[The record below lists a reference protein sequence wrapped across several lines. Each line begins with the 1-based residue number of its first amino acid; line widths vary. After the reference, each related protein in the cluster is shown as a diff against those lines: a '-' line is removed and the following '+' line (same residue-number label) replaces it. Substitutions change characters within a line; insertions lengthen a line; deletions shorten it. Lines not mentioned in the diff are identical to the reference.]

1 MGKTILGIL
10 LGLLAGF
17 AVVAGIEYLG
27 HSLFP
32 LHEKLDMTNMA
43 NVEIY
48 LDNAPFG
55 ALFMVILA
63 HFFGS
68 ASAIFTALKVSKK
81 NWAAYVVG
89 VLFFVATVANLF
101 IIPHPTWFTIADV
114 VAIIIAMILVFKYLK

>member
-1 MGKTILGIL
+1 MGKTILGVL

-17 AVVAGIEYLG
+17 VVVAGIEYLG

-32 LHEKLDMTNMA
+32 LPEKMDMTNMA
-43 NVEIY
+43 NVELY
-48 LDNAPFG
+48 LEKIPFG
-55 ALFMVILA
+55 ALLMVILA

-81 NWAAYVVG
+81 NLAAYIVG
-89 VLFFVATVANLF
+89 VLFFAATVANLF
-101 IIPHPTWFTIADV
+101 IIPHPTWFTVSDV